1 MKSTFSETVLSP
13 RNNANYFTLPEIS
26 MTENHC
32 AF

>member
-13 RNNANYFTLPEIS
+13 RNNAKCFTLPEIS
-26 MTENHC
+26 MTKNRC